1 MQTIKDIL
9 IRNGIRHGIRPG
21 DSLYFGPDSEV
32 RVEADRFVRGFEI
45 ARAVRRQKL
54 DARVPAWSNEW
65 AEGLRRGT
73 PATELSGAWLVGQL
87 SSWVAPQ
94 TSGLA
99 RGHPGE
105 LWRHLLRVAAACRD
119 GPQGAGLALHPA
131 HHAGRR
137 SPIGRVHVIRR
148 LSGVARHP

>member
-9 IRNGIRHGIRPG
+9 IRNGIRNDIRPG

-32 RVEADRFVRGFEI
+32 RVEADRFVRAFEI

-65 AEGLRRGT
+65 TEGLRRGT
-73 PATELSGAWLVGQL
+73 LATALSGSWLVGQL

-94 TSGLA
+94 TSGQ
-99 RGHPGE
+99 
-105 LWRHLLRVAAACRD
+105 WRAAALPEGTQLSD
-119 GPQGAGLALHPA
+119 GGTFYALPRRA
-131 HHAGRR
+131 EPGR
-137 SPIGRVHVIRR
+137 
-148 LSGVARHP
+148 